1 MSPDLSQSP
10 HHGQLKVLII
20 HGLVRPAGEGE
31 AVCDLQPGVGHQT
44 QEGSL
49 GDTTATG
56 ARLQLVTVF
65 DQFHDHQAVNLDNLI
80 HNVYVI
86 SSQKM
91 KNWLSGVVWSVTKVH
106 NRDVLVI
113 GP

>member
-1 MSPDLSQSP
+1 MWLTPDLSQSP
-10 HHGQLKVLII
+10 HHSQLKVLVI

-31 AVCDLQPGVGHQT
+31 AVGDLQPGVGHQT

-49 GDTTATG
+49 GDTTAAG

-80 HNVYVI
+80 HNVCVI
-86 SSQKM
+86 SSQK
-91 KNWLSGVVWSVTKVH
+91 LEVWILWYSIVIKQ
-106 NRDVLVI
+106 NR
-113 GP
+113 PK